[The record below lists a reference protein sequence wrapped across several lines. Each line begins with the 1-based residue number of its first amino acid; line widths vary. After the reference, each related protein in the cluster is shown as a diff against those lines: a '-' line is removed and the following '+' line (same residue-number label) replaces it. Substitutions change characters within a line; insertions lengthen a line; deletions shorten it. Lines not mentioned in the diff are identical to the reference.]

1 MNDND
6 LRVRKTKQ
14 QLQRVLIQLLQTTT
28 FSKITVKQICDTTLI
43 NRTTFYQHYHDK
55 SDLLYDMF
63 EGLTIDNH
71 NLALHRLMNEPFTM
85 FVEIVKAPLPDIISK
100 QNSDPEFHWTY
111 RQYFLNYY
119 MEALNRA
126 NWSSTIPKEL
136 VAYTLVNNAFSF
148 LEWQADL
155 NVTISERELN
165 ALFRRMIKLPDV

>member
-85 FVEIVKAPLPDIISK
+85 FPCL
-100 QNSDPEFHWTY
+100 
-111 RQYFLNYY
+111 
-119 MEALNRA
+119 
-126 NWSSTIPKEL
+126 
-136 VAYTLVNNAFSF
+136 
-148 LEWQADL
+148 
-155 NVTISERELN
+155 
-165 ALFRRMIKLPDV
+165 